1 MREAKGRRRMRRYR
15 PWISL
20 GLAFVVAFITSL
32 LIYNYLKKS
41 TKIVEV
47 KLETLPVATA
57 VADIG
62 WGTRITKEM
71 IKPVHF
77 LKETAPPGCFSD
89 GETLVGRVAIYPIKA
104 NEPILDSRLA
114 PDSIKTGGVAA
125 IVGQKKRA
133 VAVKVD
139 KVIGVSG
146 FIHHGNRVDVLV
158 TIPMGKNSAEPIP
171 ITKTVLEN
179 ILVLTV
185 GPEMEKRGK
194 DEKPS
199 DVDVITLEVTPEEGE
214 KLALAANEGKLQ
226 LALRNFSDTE
236 SVLTRGVTIPALLA
250 SYSIGP
256 VATGPKAE
264 KPAQKPRTLTV
275 ELVKGSKVSEIKFE
289 RSE

>member
-1 MREAKGRRRMRRYR
+1 MRNYR
-15 PWISL
+15 PWITL
-20 GLAFVVAFITSL
+20 GLAFIVAFITSL
-32 LIYNYLKKS
+32 LIYNYLQKN

-57 VADIG
+57 LADIG

-71 IKPVHF
+71 IKPVDF
-77 LKETAPPGCFSD
+77 LKATVPPGCFSD
-89 GETLVGRVAIYPIKA
+89 CDSLVGRVAIYPIKA

-114 PDSIKTGGVAA
+114 PDSIKAGGVAA
-125 IVGQKKRA
+125 VVSQKKRA

-158 TIPMGKNSAEPIP
+158 TLPTGKNSEP

-185 GPEMEKRGK
+185 GPELEKKGK

-214 KLALAANEGKLQ
+214 KLALAVNEGKLQ
-226 LALRNFSDTE
+226 LALRNYSDTE
-236 SVLTRGVTIPALLA
+236 NVFTKGVTIPGLLA
-250 SYSIGP
+250 SYAIGP
-256 VATGPKAE
+256 VGGTSPKVDR
-264 KPAQKPRTLTV
+264 PAQKPRLHTV
-275 ELVKGSKVSEIKFE
+275 ELVKGSKVTEIKFE

>member
-1 MREAKGRRRMRRYR
+1 MRNYR
-15 PWISL
+15 PWITL
-20 GLAFVVAFITSL
+20 GLAFIVAFITSL
-32 LIYNYLKKS
+32 LIYNYLQKN

-57 VADIG
+57 LADIG

-71 IKPVHF
+71 IKPVDF
-77 LKETAPPGCFSD
+77 LKATAPPGSFSD
-89 GETLVGRVAIYPIKA
+89 CDSLVGRVAIYPIKA

-114 PDSIKTGGVAA
+114 PASVKAGGVAA
-125 IVGQKKRA
+125 VVSQKKRA

-158 TIPMGKNSAEPIP
+158 TIPNGKSSEP

-185 GPEMEKRGK
+185 GPELEKKGK

-236 SVLTRGVTIPALLA
+236 SVFTRGVTIPGLLA
-250 SYSIGP
+250 SYSLGSP
-256 VATGPKAE
+256 VGGTGPKAE
-264 KPAQKPRTLTV
+264 RPAQKHLHTV
-275 ELVKGSKVSEIKFE
+275 ELVKGSKVTEIKFE

>member
-1 MREAKGRRRMRRYR
+1 
-15 PWISL
+15 
-20 GLAFVVAFITSL
+20 
-32 LIYNYLKKS
+32 
-41 TKIVEV
+41 VEV
-47 KLETLPVATA
+47 KLETVPVATA

-71 IKPVHF
+71 IKPVDF
-77 LKETAPPGCFSD
+77 LKATAPPGCFSD
-89 GETLVGRVAIYPIKA
+89 GDSLVGRVAILPIKA

-114 PDSIKTGGVAA
+114 PDSIKEGGVAA
-125 IVGQKKRA
+125 VVGQKKRA

-171 ITKTVLEN
+171 MTKTVLEN

-185 GPEMEKRGK
+185 GPELEKKGK

-236 SVLTRGVTIPALLA
+236 NVLTRGVTIPALLA
-250 SYSIGP
+250 SYSLGGP
-256 VATGPKAE
+256 VGGKAPKTEA
-264 KPAQKPRTLTV
+264 PAPKPRPYTV
-275 ELVKGSKVSEIKFE
+275 ELVKGSKVTEIKFE

>member
-1 MREAKGRRRMRRYR
+1 MRKYR

-20 GLAFVVAFITSL
+20 GLAFIVAFITSL
-32 LIYNYLKKS
+32 LIYNYLQKS
-41 TKIVEV
+41 TRIVEV
-47 KLETLPVATA
+47 KLETLPVASA

-71 IKPVHF
+71 IKPVDF
-77 LKETAPPGCFSD
+77 LKATAPPGCFSD
-89 GETLVGRVAIYPIKA
+89 CDSLVGRVAIFPIKA
-104 NEPILDSRLA
+104 NEPILESRLA
-114 PDSIKTGGVAA
+114 PTSINTGGVAA
-125 IVGQKKRA
+125 VVSQKKRA

-158 TIPMGKNSAEPIP
+158 TIPTGKNSAEPIP

-185 GPEMEKRGK
+185 GPELEKKGK

-214 KLALAANEGKLQ
+214 KLALAVNEGKLQ
-226 LALRNFSDTE
+226 LTLRNFSDTE
-236 SVLTRGVTIPALLA
+236 NVLTRGVTIPGLLA
-250 SYSIGP
+250 SYSMGP
-256 VATGPKAE
+256 VGGTAPKVE
-264 KPAQKPRTLTV
+264 QPAQKPRAVIV

>member
-1 MREAKGRRRMRRYR
+1 MRNYK

-20 GLAFVVAFITSL
+20 GLAFIVAFITSL
-32 LIYNYLKKS
+32 LIYNYLQKN

-47 KLETLPVATA
+47 KLETLSVATA
-57 VADIG
+57 LADIG

-71 IKPVHF
+71 IKPVDF
-77 LKETAPPGCFSD
+77 LKATAPPGCFSD
-89 GETLVGRVAIYPIKA
+89 ADSLVGRVAIYPIKA

-114 PDSIKTGGVAA
+114 PDNIKAGGVAA
-125 IVGQKKRA
+125 VVSQKKRA

-158 TIPMGKNSAEPIP
+158 TLPTGKNSEP

-185 GPEMEKRGK
+185 GPELEKKGK

-214 KLALAANEGKLQ
+214 KLALAVNEGKLQ

-236 SVLTRGVTIPALLA
+236 SVLTRGVTIPGLLA
-250 SYSIGP
+250 SYSLGGP
-256 VATGPKAE
+256 VGGSSPKVE
-264 KPAQKPRTLTV
+264 HPVQKPRPYTV
-275 ELVKGSKVSEIKFE
+275 ELVKGSKVTEIKFE

>member
-1 MREAKGRRRMRRYR
+1 MRNYK

-20 GLAFVVAFITSL
+20 GLAFIVAFITSL
-32 LIYNYLKKS
+32 LIYNYLQKN

-47 KLETLPVATA
+47 KLETLSVATA
-57 VADIG
+57 LADIG

-71 IKPVHF
+71 IKPVDF
-77 LKETAPPGCFSD
+77 LKATVPPGCFSD
-89 GETLVGRVAIYPIKA
+89 GDSLVGRVAILPIKA
-104 NEPILDSRLA
+104 NEPILESRLA
-114 PDSIKTGGVAA
+114 PDSIKAGGVAA
-125 IVGQKKRA
+125 VVSQKKRA

-158 TIPMGKNSAEPIP
+158 TLPTGKNSEPV
-171 ITKTVLEN
+171 TKTVLEN

-185 GPEMEKRGK
+185 GPELEKKGK

-236 SVLTRGVTIPALLA
+236 NVLTRGVTIPSLLA
-250 SYSIGP
+250 SYAIGS
-256 VATGPKAE
+256 VGGTIPKGEGTA
-264 KPAQKPRTLTV
+264 KKAHPLTV
-275 ELVKGSKVSEIKFE
+275 ELIKGSKVSEIKFE

>member
-1 MREAKGRRRMRRYR
+1 MRKYR
-15 PWISL
+15 PWMSL
-20 GLAFVVAFITSL
+20 GLAFIVAFITSL
-32 LIYNYLKKS
+32 LIYNYLQKS
-41 TKIVEV
+41 TRIVEV
-47 KLETLPVATA
+47 KLETLPVASA

-71 IKPVHF
+71 IKPVDF
-77 LKETAPPGCFSD
+77 LKTTAPPGCFSD
-89 GETLVGRVAIYPIKA
+89 CDSLVGRVAIFPIKA
-104 NEPILDSRLA
+104 NEPILESRLA
-114 PDSIKTGGVAA
+114 PTSITAGGVAA
-125 IVGQKKRA
+125 VVSQKKRA

-158 TIPMGKNSAEPIP
+158 TIPNGKSSEP

-185 GPEMEKRGK
+185 GPELEKKGK

-236 SVLTRGVTIPALLA
+236 NVLTKGVTIPGLLA
-250 SYSIGP
+250 SYAIGP
-256 VATGPKAE
+256 VGGTSAKGEHPGHN
-264 KPAQKPRTLTV
+264 PRSLTV
-275 ELVKGSKVSEIKFE
+275 ELVKGSNVTEIKFE

>member
-1 MREAKGRRRMRRYR
+1 MRKYR

-20 GLAFVVAFITSL
+20 GLAFIIAFITSL
-32 LIYNYLKKS
+32 LIYNYLQKN

-57 VADIG
+57 LADIG

-71 IKPVHF
+71 IKPVDF
-77 LKETAPPGCFSD
+77 LKATAPPGCFSD
-89 GETLVGRVAIYPIKA
+89 PDSLVGRVAIYPIKA

-114 PDSIKTGGVAA
+114 PDSVKAGGVAA
-125 IVGQKKRA
+125 VVSQKKRA

-139 KVIGVSG
+139 KIIGVSG

-171 ITKTVLEN
+171 MTKTVLEN

-185 GPEMEKRGK
+185 GPEMEKKGK

-226 LALRNFSDTE
+226 LALRNYSDTE
-236 SVLTRGVTIPALLA
+236 NVLTRGVTIPGLLA
-250 SYSIGP
+250 SYSAGP

-264 KPAQKPRTLTV
+264 KSSEKAAPKPRLHTV
-275 ELVKGSKVSEIKFE
+275 ELVKGSKVTEIKFE

>member
-1 MREAKGRRRMRRYR
+1 MRKYR

-20 GLAFVVAFITSL
+20 GLAFIVAFITSL
-32 LIYNYLKKS
+32 LIYNYLQKN
-41 TKIVEV
+41 TRIVEV
-47 KLETLPVATA
+47 KLETLPIATA

-71 IKPVHF
+71 IKPVDF
-77 LKETAPPGCFSD
+77 LKATVPPGCFSD
-89 GETLVGRVAIYPIKA
+89 GDSLVGRVAILPIKA
-104 NEPILDSRLA
+104 DEPILESRLA
-114 PDSIKTGGVAA
+114 PASIQTGGVAA
-125 IVGQKKRA
+125 IVSQKKRA

-158 TIPMGKNSAEPIP
+158 TIPTGKNPEP

-185 GPEMEKRGK
+185 GLELEKKGK

-236 SVLTRGVTIPALLA
+236 NVLTRGVTIPALLA
-250 SYSIGP
+250 SYAIGP
-256 VATGPKAE
+256 VGGTSPKVE
-264 KPAQKPRTLTV
+264 RVERPVQKPRPVIV

>member
-1 MREAKGRRRMRRYR
+1 MRTYR

-20 GLAFVVAFITSL
+20 GVAFIVASITSL
-32 LIYNYLKKS
+32 LIYNYLQKS
-41 TKIVEV
+41 TRIVEV
-47 KLETLPVATA
+47 KLETLPIATA

-62 WGTRITKEM
+62 WGTRITEEM
-71 IKPVHF
+71 IKPVDF
-77 LKETAPPGCFSD
+77 LKTTVPPGCFSNGD
-89 GETLVGRVAIYPIKA
+89 SPVGRVVIFPIKA
-104 NEPILDSRLA
+104 NEPILESRLA
-114 PDSIKTGGVAA
+114 PTGIKSGGVAA
-125 IVGQKKRA
+125 VVSQKKRA
-133 VAVKVD
+133 IAVKVD

-158 TIPMGKNSAEPIP
+158 TIPNGKNSEP

-185 GPEMEKRGK
+185 GPELEKKGK

-214 KLALAANEGKLQ
+214 KLALASNEGKLQ

-236 SVLTRGVTIPALLA
+236 DVLTRGVTIPTLLA
-250 SYSIGP
+250 SYSMGP
-256 VATGPKAE
+256 VRGTNPKG
-264 KPAQKPRTLTV
+264 KRSVQKPLRAPVQKSPPLIV
-275 ELVKGSKVSEIKFE
+275 ELVKGNKVTEIKFE

>member
-1 MREAKGRRRMRRYR
+1 MRRMREYR

-20 GLAFVVAFITSL
+20 GLAFVVAIITSL
-32 LIYNYLKKS
+32 FIYNHLNKS
-41 TKIVEV
+41 TRIVEV

-71 IKPVHF
+71 IKPVNF
-77 LKETAPPGCFSD
+77 LKATVPPGCFSD
-89 GETLVGRVAIYPIKA
+89 DDSLVGRVAIFPIKA
-104 NEPILDSRLA
+104 NEPILESRLA
-114 PDSIKTGGVAA
+114 PPSIETGGVAA
-125 IVGQKKRA
+125 VVSQKKRA

-139 KVIGVSG
+139 KVVGVSG
-146 FIHHGNRVDVLV
+146 FIHQGNRVDVLV
-158 TIPMGKNSAEPIP
+158 TIPTGKDSEP

-185 GPEMEKRGK
+185 GPELEKRGK
-194 DEKPS
+194 EEKPS
-199 DVDVITLEVTPEEGE
+199 EFDVITLEVTPEEGE
-214 KLALAANEGKLQ
+214 KLALSANEGKIQ

-250 SYSIGP
+250 SYSIGK
-256 VATGPKAE
+256 VGGTSPKVE
-264 KPAQKPRTLTV
+264 RKVELPAQKPRPLVV
-275 ELVKGSKVSEIKFE
+275 ELIKGGKVTEIKFE

>member
-1 MREAKGRRRMRRYR
+1 MRKYR

-20 GLAFVVAFITSL
+20 GLAFIVAFITSL
-32 LIYNYLKKS
+32 LIYNYLQKS
-41 TKIVEV
+41 TRIVEV
-47 KLETLPVATA
+47 KLETLPVASA

-71 IKPVHF
+71 IKPIDF
-77 LKETAPPGCFSD
+77 LKATAPPGCFSD
-89 GETLVGRVAIYPIKA
+89 CDSLVGRVAIFPIKA
-104 NEPILDSRLA
+104 NEPILESRLA
-114 PDSIKTGGVAA
+114 PTSITTGGVAA
-125 IVGQKKRA
+125 VVSQKKRA

-158 TIPMGKNSAEPIP
+158 TIPNGKNSEP

-185 GPEMEKRGK
+185 GPELEKKGK

-214 KLALAANEGKLQ
+214 KLSLAANEGKLQ

-236 SVLTRGVTIPALLA
+236 NVLTRGVTIPTLLA
-250 SYSIGP
+250 SYAIGP
-256 VATGPKAE
+256 VGGTSPKGE
-264 KPAQKPRTLTV
+264 RPAQNPRSLTV
-275 ELVKGSKVSEIKFE
+275 ELVKGSKVTEIKFE